1 VVSVPVLAPQSTKHG
16 AGAVVNTSKSAA
28 SEAGPPEDVVMITEE
43 SVPAAAPKSYDLIDD
58 LLEADVFKVYRQVL
72 SEEEAQVKVGG
83 KAQFG
88 YFPRMALA
96 NIGAMNAES
105 FCERTL
111 SCASLIVT
119 DLHTSLSREEVRML
133 TMLRMNV
140 SLMEHMRT
148 EYDDL
153 HSRIEVS
160 ETRINKELCDKAE
173 EQARE
178 DDTMG
183 GS

>member
-1 VVSVPVLAPQSTKHG
+1 
-16 AGAVVNTSKSAA
+16 
-28 SEAGPPEDVVMITEE
+28 M
-43 SVPAAAPKSYDLIDD
+43 
-58 LLEADVFKVYRQVL
+58 
-72 SEEEAQVKVGG
+72 KVGG

-140 SLMEHMRT
+140 SLMEYMRT
-148 EYDDL
+148 EYDNL
-153 HSRIEVS
+153 TSLIEAS
-160 ETRINKELCDKAE
+160 ETRISKELRDEADRQAKEAE
-173 EQARE
+173 EMESR
-178 DDTMG
+178 
-183 GS
+183 

>member
-1 VVSVPVLAPQSTKHG
+1 MVSVPVLAPQSTKHG

-140 SLMEHMRT
+140 SLMEYMRT
-148 EYDDL
+148 EYDGL
-153 HSRIEVS
+153 HSRIEAS
-160 ETRINKELCDKAE
+160 ETRMNKELRDKAE
-173 EQARE
+173 EQARQ
-178 DDTMG
+178 DATMG